1 MTEKE
6 NQSSE
11 DRYELQELLNQYSR
25 LKAGKSHLYIEEE
38 SFEKI
43 IGYYQDKDDLKN
55 ALEASELAIEQFPS
69 SADLLI
75 KKADVLLSARH
86 YQKALDI
93 LERAE
98 LFDKNNLNLYICK
111 TDAYLALDR
120 EEEAIAVLNNGLER
134 FEGDDKIE
142 LLFEMADIYDFYE
155 DFEKVFDCLKMVLEQ
170 EPNNE
175 EALYKICFWTDF
187 TGRNEEGIRLHQT
200 IIDKFPYNHLA
211 WFNLGAAYQGIK
223 LYEKAIDAYQ
233 YAIAIDEKFDYAY
246 RNIGDAYIRLRKYKE
261 ANEALF
267 KVVELSK
274 PEDVIYEAIGY
285 CYDRQKNYS
294 QARLYYRKALHLN
307 AENSLLYY
315 KIACT
320 YFNDNNYSSCLKQLE
335 HANKLNNRHP
345 DFHLLMGEC
354 YLRMEKFI
362 DAIEYFKTA
371 VNLRPKNV
379 PGWEALIR
387 CLYYAE
393 KYDDAYDH
401 TDLALHYTDNKP
413 IFLFYKSSVL
423 FALRKN
429 KAALLQLEQA
439 METSPRLLKK
449 FVDFN
454 PSILQNRQVVD
465 LVAKYKRKKSI

>member
-6 NQSSE
+6 NPSSE
-11 DRYELQELLNQYSR
+11 NKYELQELLNQYSKLR
-25 LKAGKSHLYIEEE
+25 SGKNHPYIEEE

-43 IGYYQDKDDLKN
+43 ISYYQDKDDLKN
-55 ALEASELAIEQFPS
+55 ALEAAEYAIEQFPW
-69 SADLLI
+69 SADLLV
-75 KKADVLLSARH
+75 KKADVQLSSRYYKEALAVLE
-86 YQKALDI
+86 KAEVL
-93 LERAE
+93 
-98 LFDKNNLNLYICK
+98 DKNNLNLYICK
-111 TDAYLALDR
+111 TDAYLALDM
-120 EEEAIAVLNNGLER
+120 EEEAIATLNTGLQL
-134 FEGDDKIE
+134 FEGDDRIE

-155 DFEKVFDCLKMVLEQ
+155 DFQKVFECLKMILEQ

-187 TGRNEEGIRLHQT
+187 TGRNEESIRLHQS
-200 IIDKFPYNHLA
+200 IIDRFPYNHLA

-223 LYEKAIDAYQ
+223 LYEKAIDAYH
-233 YAIAIDEKFDYAY
+233 YSIAIDEKFDYAY

-285 CYDRQKNYS
+285 CFDKQKNYS
-294 QARLYYRKALHLN
+294 QARLHYRKALHLN
-307 AENSLLYY
+307 PENSLLFY
-315 KIACT
+315 KIGCT
-320 YFNDNNYSSCLKQLE
+320 YFNDLNYNSCIRQLE
-335 HANKLNNRHP
+335 HAIKINNKQP

-354 YLRMEKFI
+354 YLRMEKFK
-362 DAIEYFKTA
+362 DAIDYFKTA

-387 CLYYAE
+387 CLYYAND
-393 KYDDAYDH
+393 YDDAYDH
-401 TDLALHYTDNKP
+401 TDLALHYTENKP
-413 IFLFYKSSVL
+413 VFLFYKSSVL
-423 FALRKN
+423 FAQAKN
-429 KAALLQLEQA
+429 KAALLQLEEA
-439 METSPRLLKK
+439 MEKAPRLLKR

-465 LVAKYKRKKSI
+465 LIAKYKRKKSI

>member
-6 NQSSE
+6 NPYSE
-11 DRYELQELLNQYSR
+11 DRYELQELLNQYSK
-25 LKAGKSHLYIEEE
+25 LKAGKSHLYLEEE

-55 ALEASELAIEQFPS
+55 ALEAAEHAIEQFPW
-69 SADLLI
+69 SADLLV
-75 KKADVLLSARH
+75 KKADVLLSARQ
-86 YQKALDI
+86 YKKALEV
-93 LERAE
+93 LEKAE

-111 TDAYLALDR
+111 TDAYLALDM
-120 EEEAIAVLNNGLER
+120 EEEAISVLNNGLQI
-134 FEGDDKIE
+134 FVGDDRIE

-155 DFEKVFDCLKMVLEQ
+155 DFQKVFDCLKMILEQ

-187 TGRNEEGIRLHQT
+187 TGRNEEGIRLHQN

-233 YAIAIDEKFDYAY
+233 YAIAIDEKFDYAW

-267 KVVELSK
+267 KVVELAK

-285 CYDRQKNYS
+285 CYDKQKNYV

-307 AENSLLYY
+307 AENSLLFY

-320 YFNDNNYSSCLKQLE
+320 YFNDLNYNGCIRQLE
-335 HANKLNNRHP
+335 HAIKINGRNP
-345 DFHLLMGEC
+345 DFNLLMGEC

-362 DAIEYFKTA
+362 DAVEYFKTA

-387 CLYYAE
+387 CLYYAGNFA
-393 KYDDAYDH
+393 DAYDH
-401 TDLALHYTDNKP
+401 TELALHYTEGKP
-413 IFLFYKSSVL
+413 VFLFYKSSTL
-423 FALRKN
+423 FAQGKN
-429 KAALLQLEQA
+429 KAALLQLEEA
-439 METSPRLLKK
+439 MEKAPRLLKR

-465 LVAKYKRKKSI
+465 LIAKYKRKKSI